1 MRSSITILF
10 VLFNILLCF
19 VWSVEKK
26 RKNEDFSDFDDD
38 EFVVLLEKVEKENI
52 EKANVEKIIKKEKVE
67 KENAEK

>member
-26 RKNEDFSDFDDD
+26 RKNEDFSGFDDD
-38 EFVVLLEKVEKENI
+38 EFVIGMNNNI
-52 EKANVEKIIKKEKVE
+52 
-67 KENAEK
+67 

>member
-38 EFVVLLEKVEKENI
+38 EFVIGMNNNIYFERKCFVLSILETISVCC
-52 EKANVEKIIKKEKVE
+52 
-67 KENAEK
+67 

>member
-26 RKNEDFSDFDDD
+26 RKNEDFYDFY
-38 EFVVLLEKVEKENI
+38 EGEGG
-52 EKANVEKIIKKEKVE
+52 
-67 KENAEK
+67 